1 MYKEFLKL
9 QHNAPIK
16 NVFDSSLHYHENYML
31 KKIYED
37 EYLFQKQEWIN
48 ENPLIYQAII
58 DAPNE
63 GS

>member
-9 QHNAPIK
+9 QHNVPIK
-16 NVFDSSLHYHENYML
+16 KIFDLNLHYHEDPML

-58 DAPNE
+58 DALSE